1 MGTSE
6 INDDSR
12 RANRPSDTELP
23 SQLLQA
29 KRWRELAEVLSDYE
43 FADMKVAAGMT
54 DELVADHRTAEA
66 ALPEGALSDEMVAVL
81 RDWREFVCSES
92 RRLALGHEPFVQV
105 AYNHAE
111 SGAVVEAAE
120 RRLASYT
127 EPWLRLVNRPGR
139 GGQPAYRRTPQEQCD
154 AGVCLNESMVTCEE
168 ADAGACEG
176 IVVEPDSGR
185 DGYLGGHKHR
195 PAGIQTG
202 IRELTYWQVGGDGCL
217 PSE

>member
-92 RRLALGHEPFVQV
+92 SPSGVGARAVRAGSLQSRR
-105 AYNHAE
+105 
-111 SGAVVEAAE
+111 E
-120 RRLASYT
+120 R
-127 EPWLRLVNRPGR
+127 GR
-139 GGQPAYRRTPQEQCD
+139 GGGCREAPGVVYGALASAGEPAWARRT
-154 AGVCLNESMVTCEE
+154 A
-168 ADAGACEG
+168 
-176 IVVEPDSGR
+176 R
-185 DGYLGGHKHR
+185 
-195 PAGIQTG
+195 
-202 IRELTYWQVGGDGCL
+202 L
-217 PSE
+217 P